1 MVNRT
6 IREHD
11 ATVQI
16 FGGEIGPHNDGSPV
30 CDHTS
35 MRWANFGTSLW
46 YSDALAA
53 KALHGYSGFCRQD
66 YIGGDYGMLDCS
78 TGAPLPDYY
87 TALAFTT
94 VMGQRVLGARVAGLG
109 VAGAGGGAALGGA
122 ASSVRTYAHCAAPAA
137 AAGKAGAVAV
147 LVINLS
153 QNSTTV
159 SFADGAVVTTEYVLS
174 PSADPKS
181 SLIDA
186 TGLLGTGVELNGE
199 LLALGANGA
208 VPAIEGKAVGSAH
221 ATVPATSIAFLVL
234 ADAEHPACM

>member
-1 MVNRT
+1 MQTNSPPTDHQPTNTNHATQPNATPEVDPTPEGFTSPAQLDVSGAIAKMVNHT

-94 VMGQRVLGARVAGLG
+94 LMGQRVLGARVAELG
-109 VAGAGGGAALGGA
+109 VAGAGGFRITAADRA
-122 ASSVRTYAHCAAPAA
+122 
-137 AAGKAGAVAV
+137 
-147 LVINLS
+147 
-153 QNSTTV
+153 
-159 SFADGAVVTTEYVLS
+159 
-174 PSADPKS
+174 
-181 SLIDA
+181 
-186 TGLLGTGVELNGE
+186 
-199 LLALGANGA
+199 
-208 VPAIEGKAVGSAH
+208 
-221 ATVPATSIAFLVL
+221 
-234 ADAEHPACM
+234 